1 MAVKADCTARPS
13 RWFLQGGQTQW
24 RVGTSEAMEDCLSA
38 PYAQSASPSG
48 VTGQMGVPNDAKYGA
63 WQERQGS
70 AVQTSALTITPQV
83 PALPPNGY
91 LPPPPPPG
99 PPGAPLPTF
108 AVTSGTCTASPDG
121 KCFRSP
127 GYPNSYP
134 DGSHCTIT
142 VHNSGGVHATAF
154 NTEGGNYDYLTI
166 DGHRYSGSGGALAT
180 PGLQVL
186 DGSQITWQTDSSNHG
201 TGFEVCSTALVCG
214 DHGVPNADGTA
225 CVCDAGYYGKVVPR
239 LGNGACCTLGPFPA
253 QYTISECTDAETCGV
268 YSIVEGHC
276 TGGNCD
282 GGSPR
287 TCGFAPLYQKPGG
300 VRVLY
305 RLVQAWTVL

>member
-1 MAVKADCTARPS
+1 M
-13 RWFLQGGQTQW
+13 
-24 RVGTSEAMEDCLSA
+24 
-38 PYAQSASPSG
+38 
-48 VTGQMGVPNDAKYGA
+48 
-63 WQERQGS
+63 
-70 AVQTSALTITPQV
+70 
-83 PALPPNGY
+83 
-91 LPPPPPPG
+91 
-99 PPGAPLPTF
+99 APLPTF

-127 GYPNSYP
+127 GYPNNYP
-134 DGSHCTIT
+134 DNSHCTIT

-166 DGHRYSGSGGALAT
+166 DGHRYSGTGGALAT

-186 DGSQITWQTDSSNHG
+186 DGSQITWQTDSSIHR

-239 LGNGACCTLGPFPA
+239 LGNGACCDLGPFPT

-282 GGSPR
+282 GGSPS
-287 TCGFAPLYQKPGG
+287 TCGLAPLYQKPGG

-305 RLVQAWTVL
+305 RLVQAWTVLPFRLSPRTVFYMLDANGWQQNRIYGSEG